1 MNIKNIINKIKSITL
16 SKIFLRIKIFFS
28 SIRNLMFFYLKN
40 KILNQWQFTYYC
52 KGDQKKLH
60 IGKNVSTV
68 NTLFNTSSGH
78 IYIGDNTIFGHN
90 VMILAGV
97 HEFLDG
103 KRKSLVT
110 GGLETPLEGYDIKI
124 GTGCWIASGVIIT
137 GNVNIGNNVII
148 GAGSVVSKD
157 IPSDVF
163 AAGVPAKVLK
173 KNS

>member
-1 MNIKNIINKIKSITL
+1 MNIDNIFSKLKKITL
-16 SKIFLRIKIFFS
+16 TKIFIRIRKVPSLVYSLIFLY
-28 SIRNLMFFYLKN
+28 IKN

-52 KGDQKKLH
+52 KGDRKKLH
-60 IGKNVSTV
+60 LGKYVSTV

-90 VMILAGV
+90 VMVLAAV

-124 GTGCWIASGVIIT
+124 GKGCWIASGVIIT
-137 GNVNIGNNVII
+137 GNVNIGDNVII
-148 GAGSVVSKD
+148 GAGSVVLKD

-173 KNS
+173 RH